1 MGKCK
6 NYENELIDR
15 LIPDTEAAVKRYKK
29 LIHED
34 ELDEERWDSISAKR
48 IELIKDGRHKKCICT
63 KLKEALKRK
72 DYDMASNL
80 QQEMVRKTEAL
91 GEEYR
96 IYALNIID

>member
-1 MGKCK
+1 MKMNLMK
-6 NYENELIDR
+6 NVGIASV
-15 LIPDTEAAVKRYKK
+15 P
-29 LIHED
+29 
-34 ELDEERWDSISAKR
+34 S

-80 QQEMVRKTEAL
+80 QREMVRKTEAL

-96 IYALNIID
+96 TYALNIID

>member
-1 MGKCK
+1 MH
-6 NYENELIDR
+6 LFQ
-15 LIPDTEAAVKRYKK
+15 TE
-29 LIHED
+29 
-34 ELDEERWDSISAKR
+34 
-48 IELIKDGRHKKCICT
+48 
-63 KLKEALKRK
+63 EALKRK